1 MIRCNELPRYQ
12 YCDMYHIAESFAF
25 YTFIYDTC
33 FKFLISFPEPSYAKK
48 KKKKRDCYFLR
59 DDKTNIKVL
68 FIFCLFS
75 MSFLKVMFDATPVHW

>member
-1 MIRCNELPRYQ
+1 MQ
-12 YCDMYHIAESFAF
+12 
-25 YTFIYDTC
+25 
-33 FKFLISFPEPSYAKK
+33 
-48 KKKKRDCYFLR
+48 KKKRDCYFLR